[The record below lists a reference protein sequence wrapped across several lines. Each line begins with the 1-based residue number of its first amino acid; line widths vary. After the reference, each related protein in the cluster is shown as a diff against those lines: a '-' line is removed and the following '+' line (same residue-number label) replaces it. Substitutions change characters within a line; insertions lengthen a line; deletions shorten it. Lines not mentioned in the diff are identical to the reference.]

1 MKRRRCHLVFLDAD
15 DERDGN
21 QRMKRR
27 RCHLVFVAER
37 NCKCRGGG
45 DVVAKATVV
54 AGSVGCS
61 CGGCREMPRSS
72 DHARLRMSFKN
83 ELFSSATTQSK
94 AGDFDWKMS
103 KISDLEERL

>member
-54 AGSVGCS
+54 AGSVV
-61 CGGCREMPRSS
+61 
-72 DHARLRMSFKN
+72 AVV
-83 ELFSSATTQSK
+83 
-94 AGDFDWKMS
+94 AGKCLGAP
-103 KISDLEERL
+103 ITRG